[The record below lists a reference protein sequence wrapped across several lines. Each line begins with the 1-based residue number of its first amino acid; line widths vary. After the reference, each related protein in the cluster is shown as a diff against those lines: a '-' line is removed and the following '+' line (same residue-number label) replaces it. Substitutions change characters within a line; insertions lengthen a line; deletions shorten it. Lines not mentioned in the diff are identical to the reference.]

1 MYILTEKWSSFQRPI
16 TRNPGY
22 SCNINRLSLVW
33 DRLST
38 EIQSSSNSNHFP
50 QYENTKSDNQI
61 PPLSKTDTDLRLV
74 QTPSL
79 YGDSIAGKFSQGLMN
94 NEGPQK
100 SNSPSN
106 CQSTLI
112 QTSQN
117 QCYIV
122 VQLNLEN
129 TNSTLTRWRLRL
141 QFV

>member
-1 MYILTEKWSSFQRPI
+1 MCKA
-16 TRNPGY
+16 
-22 SCNINRLSLVW
+22 
-33 DRLST
+33 
-38 EIQSSSNSNHFP
+38 
-50 QYENTKSDNQI
+50 
-61 PPLSKTDTDLRLV
+61 DTNLRLV

-79 YGDSIAGKFSQGLMN
+79 YGDSITGTFTQGLMN
-94 NEGPQK
+94 NVGPQK

-129 TNSTLTRWRLRL
+129 TNSTLTR
-141 QFV
+141 

>member
-1 MYILTEKWSSFQRPI
+1 M
-16 TRNPGY
+16 
-22 SCNINRLSLVW
+22 
-33 DRLST
+33 ST

-50 QYENTKSDNQI
+50 EYENTKNDNQI
-61 PPLSKTDTDLRLV
+61 PSLSKAEADLILV

-79 YGDSIAGKFSQGLMN
+79 YGDSITGKFTQGLMN
-94 NEGPQK
+94 NVGPRN

-129 TNSTLTRWRLRL
+129 TTGTLTR
-141 QFV
+141 